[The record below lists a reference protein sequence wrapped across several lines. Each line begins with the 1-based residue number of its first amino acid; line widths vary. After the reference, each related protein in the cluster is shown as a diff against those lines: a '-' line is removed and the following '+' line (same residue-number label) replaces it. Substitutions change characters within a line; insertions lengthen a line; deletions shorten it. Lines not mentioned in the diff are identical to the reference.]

1 MTSVS
6 DLIGRGCSW
15 LHSPGEHSGIV
26 VSSRIRLARNVAG
39 SAFHRKL
46 TRPRQQELVERLIES
61 LARAAPWGK
70 DALVAQLP
78 KLSEA
83 ERQALVER
91 QLISRE
97 LAAVK
102 RPAAVCVSADEVH
115 SVMINEEDH
124 LRLQVIQAGLS
135 LERNLELAVAL
146 DQALEQEIEWA
157 FHPTYGYLTAC
168 HTNVGT
174 GMRASIMLHLPAL
187 AETGEL
193 KQVLRALAKLHMT
206 VRGTHGEGSEAAGHY
221 YQVSN
226 QRSLGVREQDLVS
239 SISEA
244 TERIVAA
251 EQMARQAL
259 LDKGRVRLED
269 KVHRAWGVLTNA
281 RSLNTEELSE
291 HISWVRLGVA
301 LRVLPTA
308 RWATL
313 DRILLQCQPAH
324 LQLMHAEADDPA
336 RRDPLRAT
344 LVREWLSAN

>member
-1 MTSVS
+1 
-6 DLIGRGCSW
+6 
-15 LHSPGEHSGIV
+15 
-26 VSSRIRLARNVAG
+26 
-39 SAFHRKL
+39 
-46 TRPRQQELVERLIES
+46 
-61 LARAAPWGK
+61 
-70 DALVAQLP
+70 
-78 KLSEA
+78 
-83 ERQALVER
+83 
-91 QLISRE
+91 
-97 LAAVK
+97 
-102 RPAAVCVSADEVH
+102 
-115 SVMINEEDH
+115 
-124 LRLQVIQAGLS
+124 
-135 LERNLELAVAL
+135 
-146 DQALEQEIEWA
+146 
-157 FHPTYGYLTAC
+157 
-168 HTNVGT
+168 
-174 GMRASIMLHLPAL
+174 MLHLPAL

-226 QRSLGVREQDLVS
+226 QRSLGMREQDLVGA
-239 SISEA
+239 IGEA
-244 TERIVAA
+244 AERIVAA

-301 LRVLPTA
+301 LHVLPTA

-336 RRDPLRAT
+336 RRDPLRAN